1 MIRVLFFGKIS
12 DLIGQREITVPHE
25 PGSSLHRLRDTVFND
40 LMAAQ
45 ALKACDIHM
54 SVNQTKARE
63 DITLNDTDEVAFFSV
78 FSGG

>member
-25 PGSSLHRLRDTVFND
+25 AGLTLHRLRDTVFSD

-45 ALKACDIHM
+45 ALKPSDIHM

-63 DITLNDTDEVAFFSV
+63 DIALNDIDEVAFFSV